1 MSKAAQKFNSVENG
15 TIENEIAGRA
25 APYLAMIMAYSNLLW
40 HDTGKAIANRIGK
53 HMPDELRQKYEDFY
67 DKQNKFYDEEKNA
80 KLRAIKI
87 IKLWLDVIEDAFAYV
102 EEHTDRTEELSKIKK

>member
-1 MSKAAQKFNSVENG
+1 MSEAAQKFNSVENG

-25 APYLAMIMAYSNLLW
+25 APYLAMLMLHSSSLW

-53 HMPDELRQKYEDFY
+53 YMSDDMRQKYDDFY
-67 DKQNKFYDEEKNA
+67 DKQNKLYREEKNQ
-80 KLRAIKI
+80 KLKAIKI
-87 IKLWLDVIEDAFAYV
+87 IRLWLDVIEDAFAYV